1 MWSRLLVVDDD
12 PLDLLCLCKTFKH
25 ELPDTAVEGASS
37 AERALILLAA
47 MEFDAIISDVRMPC
61 MDGLELLKRAKALR
75 PNAAVFLMT
84 GYEPKLREDALRYG
98 ASGYLQKPILMSDF
112 LPLLRQTLEPA
123 SLIRR
128 LRAARVDTP
137 LVHDPMP
144 V

>member
-25 ELPDTAVEGASS
+25 QLPDTAVEGALSP
-37 AERALILLAA
+37 ERALVLLAL

-61 MDGLELLKRAKALR
+61 MDGLELLKRSKALR

-98 ASGYLQKPILMSDF
+98 AQAYLQKPIVMDDI
-112 LPLLRQTLEPA
+112 LPLLKQTLEPA
-123 SLIRR
+123 SLLRR
-128 LRAARVDTP
+128 LRAGRGDRLATTTP
-137 LVHDPMP
+137 LPA
-144 V
+144 